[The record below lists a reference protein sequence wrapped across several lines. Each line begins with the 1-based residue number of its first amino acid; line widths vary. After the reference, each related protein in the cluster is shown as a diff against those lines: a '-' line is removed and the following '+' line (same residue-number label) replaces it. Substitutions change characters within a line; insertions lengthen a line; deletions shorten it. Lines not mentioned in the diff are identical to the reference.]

1 MSAEPPV
8 RRPHTQ
14 LIGVSLAYFM
24 VLLDI
29 TALAVA
35 EPSLMA
41 SLHIGVVGVGW
52 ATTIYTMTLAAAL
65 VLGGSLADRLGAY
78 PVFLVGVIGF
88 AAASLGCAVSP
99 GLGSLLVFRALL
111 GLFAAAIVPSSLG
124 LIAGLYAE
132 PRARGRAISAW
143 AAISGAAMAAGPVL
157 GGFLIVRYDWRAVFL
172 INVPMAVLIL
182 LLCRTRIVSARHDR
196 RISWLPHLG
205 LAATLATATVA
216 LTLAGQRNWPAA
228 AVCGLIALGCGCGTA
243 VADRISIAPIVPAAV
258 RRQRAVWKAFGWG
271 AAVNYGLTTVLFA
284 VPLLLDTTAER
295 AGMTLLPMTVLV
307 ALNPLATGRLVAA
320 HGPLLPIRMGFV
332 AFPVGLLMV
341 AVASVGE
348 EQPVVLGVGLLACGL
363 GVSWTLPALVG
374 YAVDHAGVEAAGSVG
389 GVLNAT
395 RQVGATLAA
404 AVAGVALSQRH
415 DGGTTAVPFVIAA
428 VICVLGLVGA
438 AMPSSGGRGLREN
451 RSAGAQSTRP
461 SDGESRSQGL
471 TASMSVREE

>member
-1 MSAEPPV
+1 MSAEQSVPAG
-8 RRPHTQ
+8 RRPTAQ
-14 LIGVSLAYFM
+14 LIGISLAYFM
-24 VLLDI
+24 VLLDL

-41 SLHIGVVGVGW
+41 ALHIGVVGVGW
-52 ATTIYTMTLAAAL
+52 TTTIYTTTLAATL

-88 AAASLGCAVSP
+88 ATASLGCAASP
-99 GLGSLLVFRALL
+99 GLGALLVFRALL

-157 GGFLIVRYDWRAVFL
+157 GGILIVRSDWRAVFV
-172 INVPMAVLIL
+172 INVPMAVLVL
-182 LLCRTRIVSARHDR
+182 LLCRTPIVSARHAR

-205 LAATLATATVA
+205 LAATLATTTFAITA
-216 LTLAGQRNWPAA
+216 GGQRNWPSAA
-228 AVCGLIALGCGCGTA
+228 LCGLIALACGCGM
-243 VADRISIAPIVPAAV
+243 VIADRTSPAPIVPASV
-258 RRQRAVWKAFGWG
+258 RRQRAVRKAFGWG
-271 AAVNYGLTTVLFA
+271 AAVNYGLTTVIFA

-295 AGMTLLPMTVLV
+295 AGLMLLPMTLLV

-320 HGPLLPIRMGFV
+320 RGPLLPIRMGFV
-332 AFPVGLLMV
+332 VFPVGLLMV
-341 AVASVGE
+341 AVATVRA
-348 EQPVVLGVGLLACGL
+348 EQPIVLGLGLLACGL

-404 AVAGVALSQRH
+404 AVACVALTHRH
-415 DGGTTAVPFVIAA
+415 SGGAAALPFVIAA
-428 VICVLGLVGA
+428 AICVLGLVSA
-438 AMPSSGGRGLREN
+438 VVPSPGWRTSPEN
-451 RSAGAQSTRP
+451 RCTGTESAHRL
-461 SDGESRSQGL
+461 RRQGL

>member
-1 MSAEPPV
+1 MSAEQSVPAG
-8 RRPHTQ
+8 RRPTAQ
-14 LIGVSLAYFM
+14 LIGISLAYFM

-41 SLHIGVVGVGW
+41 SLRIGVVAVGW
-52 ATTIYTMTLAAAL
+52 TTTIYTMTLAAAL

-124 LIAGLYAE
+124 LIAALYAE

-143 AAISGAAMAAGPVL
+143 AAISGAALAAGPVL
-157 GGFLIVRYDWRAVFL
+157 GGFLIVRYDWRAVFVV
-172 INVPMAVLIL
+172 NVPVAVLVL
-182 LLCRTRIVSARHDR
+182 LLCRTPIVSARHAR

-216 LTLAGQRNWPAA
+216 ITEAGQGSWPSAA
-228 AVCGLIALGCGCGTA
+228 LCGLVALVCGCGTA
-243 VADRISIAPIVPAAV
+243 VAERGSPAPIVPAAV

-271 AAVNYGLTTVLFA
+271 AAVNYGLTTVIFA
-284 VPLLLDTTAER
+284 LPLLLDTTAER
-295 AGMTLLPMTVLV
+295 AGLTLLPMTVLV
-307 ALNPLATGRLVAA
+307 ALNPLVTGRLVAA
-320 HGPLLPIRMGFV
+320 RGPLLPIRMGLV
-332 AFPVGLLMV
+332 AFPAGLLLV
-341 AVASVGE
+341 AVATVGA
-348 EQPVVLGVGLLACGL
+348 EQPIVLGLGLLACGL

-374 YAVDHAGVEAAGSVG
+374 YAVDHAGVAAAGAVG

-404 AVAGVALSQRH
+404 AVACVALTQR
-415 DGGTTAVPFVIAA
+415 DSGGAAALPFVIAA
-428 VICVLGLVGA
+428 AICVLGLVSA
-438 AMPSSGGRGLREN
+438 AMPSTPPEN
-451 RSAGAQSTRP
+451 RGAGTESAHR
-461 SDGESRSQGL
+461 SDGASRSRQDL